1 MPQQVASGIA
11 LMIAGL
17 LQAARLARWA
27 GDRTFADR
35 LHVGYAFVPIG
46 FVLLGAA
53 ILWPAEWPI
62 SAGLHAWTAGAIGLM
77 TLAVMTRASL
87 GHTGHKLAAS
97 LPTQLIYLCVVVAAL
112 ARILAAFAPSSALL
126 HVATFA
132 WALAFGGFAVIFG
145 PVLLGRS
152 SVRTERS

>member
-1 MPQQVASGIA
+1 
-11 LMIAGL
+11 
-17 LQAARLARWA
+17 
-27 GDRTFADR
+27 
-35 LHVGYAFVPIG
+35 
-46 FVLLGAA
+46 
-53 ILWPAEWPI
+53 
-62 SAGLHAWTAGAIGLM
+62 M
-77 TLAVMTRASL
+77 TLAVMTRASH

-97 LPTQLIYLCVVVAAL
+97 LPTHLIYLCVVVAAL

-152 SVRTERS
+152 SMRTERS